1 MAIIKYKPITN
12 GRRNMT
18 SIDYSIL
25 SKTKPFKPLLKS
37 LKRKA
42 GRNNQGKITV
52 RHKGSGHK
60 RKYRIIDFKRNKLN
74 IKGIV
79 KTIEY
84 DPNRNCFISLIA
96 YLDGEKRYII
106 HPKGLKINDHIISG
120 NEAEINIGNCLQ
132 LKNIPEG
139 TLIHNIELKP
149 NQGAKLVRSA
159 GTYARVIGTSED
171 IRYIII
177 KLASNEVRK
186 ILGNCRAVIGVVDN
200 EEHNLVNIGKAGRN
214 RNLGIRPTVR
224 GSAMNPNDHPHGGG
238 EGKAPIGRKA
248 PLTLWGKKALGVK
261 TRKKKKK
268 SSKFII
274 TTRNSKKR

>member
-200 EEHNLVNIGKAGRN
+200 EEHNLINIGKAGRN